1 MSQTLNQ
8 LFNEYEAELRE
19 EHERSK
25 VVLSE
30 IAGEAK
36 VAYEKEVKRVAS
48 EKAEK
53 AAKAEPDAKTL
64 DEHIRLSR
72 DAAYKASRAIQDAV
86 DAYTNA
92 ASIAITIGKQE
103 EFAALSKQTE
113 AMHKLYHETMR
124 VMRGIYL

>member
-1 MSQTLNQ
+1 MSQN
-8 LFNEYEAELRE
+8 
-19 EHERSK
+19 
-25 VVLSE
+25 
-30 IAGEAK
+30 
-36 VAYEKEVKRVAS
+36 
-48 EKAEK
+48 

-72 DAAYKASRAIQDAV
+72 NAAYKASYAIQDAV
-86 DAYTNA
+86 NAYTKA

-103 EFAALSKQTE
+103 EFEALSKQTE